1 MDKDEQFFENIDFED
16 DSDISSVLIE
26 KLKSDCD
33 DNDGLILFYEET
45 VEVLGKLYE
54 SFEKEEVSLDAVS
67 NHPVIISIGDIV
79 SNLKFVQDVSQ
90 IGMLRLQ
97 FMHFVSV
104 IRMFIRGERTGD
116 FDLLI
121 SSLKQMLPYSTAA
134 GHDKYTVAIRKY
146 IQDIKNLCPCL
157 EKKCE
162 EGSFTIAEMISLS
175 GVVLLLTRSLVS
187 GRIDQHYTQ

>member
-1 MDKDEQFFENIDFED
+1 M
-16 DSDISSVLIE
+16 VR
-26 KLKSDCD
+26 
-33 DNDGLILFYEET
+33 
-45 VEVLGKLYE
+45 LYE
-54 SFEKEEVSLDAVS
+54 SFEKEEVSLDEVS
-67 NHPVIISIGDIV
+67 NHPVISSIGDIV
-79 SNLKFVQDVSQ
+79 SNLKFVQDISQ
-90 IGMLRLQ
+90 IGMPRLQ

-121 SSLKQMLPYSTAA
+121 SSLEQMLPYSTAA
-134 GHDKYTVAIRKY
+134 GQDKYTVAIRKY

-157 EKKCE
+157 EKKCK

-187 GRIDQHYTQ
+187 GRIHQHYTQ